1 MIQVDIQVI
10 LVIEKNTDIFVL
22 GNIYAS
28 NFSTQNKSL
37 FVIFFFFFF
46 FEIITLQMLDDSIS
60 TKKEEEKNKINKI
73 TGNRTH
79 KYSK

>member
-1 MIQVDIQVI
+1 M
-10 LVIEKNTDIFVL
+10 
-22 GNIYAS
+22 GNVY
-28 NFSTQNKSL
+28 
-37 FVIFFFFFF
+37 IFFCDCFFLFL

>member
-1 MIQVDIQVI
+1 MLYFYEILQDSSVI
-10 LVIEKNTDIFVL
+10 CAVGLF
-22 GNIYAS
+22 
-28 NFSTQNKSL
+28 
-37 FVIFFFFFF
+37 FVIVFLFL

-73 TGNRTH
+73 TGNKTH